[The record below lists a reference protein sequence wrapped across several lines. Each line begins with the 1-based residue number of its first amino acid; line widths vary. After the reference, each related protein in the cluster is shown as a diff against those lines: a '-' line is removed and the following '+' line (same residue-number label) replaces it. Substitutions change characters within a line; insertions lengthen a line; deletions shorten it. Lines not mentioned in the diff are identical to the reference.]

1 MKRNDASPARLTI
14 ASSRAAERRS
24 RVRKFVNGFRPIGP
38 TFARNPALLGR
49 RTTPAGIYLLD
60 GRRAAI
66 KNEKEGMKYIR
77 FPGRSG
83 ASRWR
88 IDETEDPGDHL
99 RRLLR
104 GRRLLRMDV
113 RGGPAAPGMVRR
125 RHHALDLHDVH
136 ARRGD
141 LPRGTGR
148 ARPQHPPVV
157 RATDPRSRG
166 TAPSM
171 QPFRDLEGR
180 LHRGS
185 SNPGY
190 NYNALPPP
198 LPDTT
203 TSRDHVDRDIDEL
216 LESLSEVEASAARD
230 ARAMEMEPG
239 GIPDVPTI
247 EATDREIAVRRS
259 RLVQRQRLL
268 GRFIIGPAA
277 ASAFVLGVS
286 GMMLPGSGE
295 NGFAP

>member
-1 MKRNDASPARLTI
+1 MKRNDATPARLTI

-24 RVRKFVNGFRPIGP
+24 RVRKPVNGFPPTGPI
-38 TFARNPALLGR
+38 FARNPALLG
-49 RTTPAGIYLLD
+49 TTHDSGRDIPLA

-113 RGGPAAPGMVRR
+113 RGGPAAPRMVRR

-136 ARRGD
+136 ACRGD

-148 ARPQHPPVV
+148 ARPQHSAFL

-166 TAPSM
+166 TA
-171 QPFRDLEGR
+171 
-180 LHRGS
+180 
-185 SNPGY
+185 
-190 NYNALPPP
+190 
-198 LPDTT
+198 
-203 TSRDHVDRDIDEL
+203 
-216 LESLSEVEASAARD
+216 AAR
-230 ARAMEMEPG
+230 EFKPG
-239 GIPDVPTI
+239 
-247 EATDREIAVRRS
+247 
-259 RLVQRQRLL
+259 LQL
-268 GRFIIGPAA
+268 
-277 ASAFVLGVS
+277 
-286 GMMLPGSGE
+286 
-295 NGFAP
+295 

>member
-1 MKRNDASPARLTI
+1 MKRNDASPARVTI

-24 RVRKFVNGFRPIGP
+24 RVRKLVNGFPPIGP

-113 RGGPAAPGMVRR
+113 RGGPAATGLVPR

-136 ARRGD
+136 ARGGH
-141 LPRGTGR
+141 LPRRAGR
-148 ARPQHPPVV
+148 ARPQHPPFV
-157 RATDPRSRG
+157 RPADPRTRG
-166 TAPSM
+166 K
-171 QPFRDLEGR
+171 
-180 LHRGS
+180 
-185 SNPGY
+185 
-190 NYNALPPP
+190 
-198 LPDTT
+198 
-203 TSRDHVDRDIDEL
+203 V
-216 LESLSEVEASAARD
+216 SA
-230 ARAMEMEPG
+230 
-239 GIPDVPTI
+239 
-247 EATDREIAVRRS
+247 
-259 RLVQRQRLL
+259 RLVQS
-268 GRFIIGPAA
+268 GPRSIAAA
-277 ASAFVLGVS
+277 ASAHDLEPRTCRS
-286 GMMLPGSGE
+286 GHRRIARKP
-295 NGFAP
+295 